1 MNAHGHPFGLKKETE
16 TDDPNQRYTPDLY
29 TSSVARVRFET
40 PLSVLPGGPCDE
52 GDVVLVRVRE
62 VNTAYP
68 TVETPEVNEV
78 VLERGQLVVGVLGN
92 RKALRGFSGKPPLYL
107 HRGASMHL
115 LNKGGVMGECTA
127 FNRDLGW
134 PAAVDYVGTVARDGR
149 ALNLRDDALAFVE
162 GELPTVPVI
171 LVMGTCMN
179 SGKTTVCKQI
189 LRMFSEKGFT
199 VHAGKV
205 AGVACLQDTQGMREA
220 GAKKVLSFMD
230 FGLPS
235 TTEVDDLAKVAR
247 SLVHHLAEGRPDFII
262 LEMGDGIL
270 GGYQVA
276 SVFDDQEFMGIS
288 VCTMLCA
295 NDLMGVW
302 GAVQWMNQ
310 HGKVPQARRPALISG
325 PVTDSGEG
333 IRYIEDHWGIPA
345 ANAFDSAGKICTL
358 LVESLMPWLRSA

>member
-162 GELPTVPVI
+162 G
-171 LVMGTCMN
+171 
-179 SGKTTVCKQI
+179 
-189 LRMFSEKGFT
+189 
-199 VHAGKV
+199 
-205 AGVACLQDTQGMREA
+205 
-220 GAKKVLSFMD
+220 
-230 FGLPS
+230 
-235 TTEVDDLAKVAR
+235 
-247 SLVHHLAEGRPDFII
+247 
-262 LEMGDGIL
+262 
-270 GGYQVA
+270 
-276 SVFDDQEFMGIS
+276 
-288 VCTMLCA
+288 
-295 NDLMGVW
+295 
-302 GAVQWMNQ
+302 
-310 HGKVPQARRPALISG
+310 
-325 PVTDSGEG
+325 
-333 IRYIEDHWGIPA
+333 
-345 ANAFDSAGKICTL
+345 
-358 LVESLMPWLRSA
+358 

>member
-1 MNAHGHPFGLKKETE
+1 MPEREVLFNKAGSGEQGEETFV
-16 TDDPNQRYTPDLY
+16 PDLY
-29 TSSVARVRFET
+29 ASSVARIKFDT
-40 PLSVLPGGPCDE
+40 PFSVIPSGPCDE

-62 VNTAYP
+62 VNQAYP
-68 TVETPEVNEV
+68 TLETPEVKEV
-78 VLERGQLVVGVLGN
+78 VVQTGQLLVGVLGN
-92 RKALRGFSGKPPLYL
+92 RKALRGFSGKAPLYL
-107 HRGASMHL
+107 HRGDLLHL
-115 LNKGGVMGECTA
+115 LNKGGIIGECTA

-134 PAAVDYVGTVARDGR
+134 PAVVEYLGTVNSSGR
-149 ALNLRDDALAFVE
+149 PLNLRHQAL
-162 GELPTVPVI
+162 ELTNGSLPSVPVI

-189 LRMFSEKGFT
+189 LRNFSEKGFT

-205 AGVACLQDTQGMREA
+205 AGVACLQDTQAMKRA
-220 GAKKVLSFMD
+220 GARKVLSFLD

-235 TTEVDDLAKVAR
+235 TTEVETLAPVAR
-247 SLVHHLAEGRPDFII
+247 SLVTYLAEGKPDFIV

-276 SVFDDQEFMGIS
+276 SVFADDEFMETS
-288 VCTMLCA
+288 LCTILCA

-302 GAVQWMNQ
+302 GAMQWMGQ
-310 HGKVPQARRPALISG
+310 HSTVLQARRPALISG

-333 IRYIEDHWGIPA
+333 IQYIEDHCGIPA

-358 LVESLMPWLRSA
+358 LLESLMPWLKSA

>member
-1 MNAHGHPFGLKKETE
+1 MKGQADLFNSTAEPDAGPQT
-16 TDDPNQRYTPDLY
+16 YTPDLFA
-29 TSSVARVRFET
+29 SSVARVRFET
-40 PLSVLPGGPCDE
+40 PLSVSAGGPCDE

-62 VNTAYP
+62 VNLAYP
-68 TVETPEVNEV
+68 TVETPEVAEV
-78 VLERGQLVVGVLGN
+78 ALERGQLVVGVLGN

-107 HRGASMHL
+107 QRGASLHL
-115 LNKGGVMGECTA
+115 LNKGGVIGECTA

-134 PAAVDYVGTVARDGR
+134 PAAVEYIGTVTRDGR
-149 ALNLRDDALAFVE
+149 PLNLRDDALSFVE
-162 GELPTVPVI
+162 GELPSVPVI

-189 LRMFSEKGFT
+189 LRMFSEKGFS
-199 VHAGKV
+199 VNAGKV
-205 AGVACLQDTQGMREA
+205 AGVACLQDTQGMTEA

-235 TTEVDDLAKVAR
+235 TTEVEDLAQVAR
-247 SLVHHLAEGRPDFII
+247 SLIHYLAEGHPDFII

-276 SVFDDQEFMGIS
+276 SIFSDTEFMGLS
-288 VCTMLCA
+288 VCTILCA

-310 HGKVPQARRPALISG
+310 HGSVPQARRPALISG

-345 ANAFDSAGKICTL
+345 ANGFDSAGKICTL
-358 LVESLMPWLRSA
+358 LLESLMPWLRSA

>member
-1 MNAHGHPFGLKKETE
+1 MQGREVLFNDAGSGDEGQETFV
-16 TDDPNQRYTPDLY
+16 PDLY
-29 TSSVARVRFET
+29 ASSVARIKFDGAI
-40 PLSVLPGGPCDE
+40 SVIESGPCEE

-62 VNTAYP
+62 VNHVYP
-68 TVETPEVNEV
+68 MLETPEVKEV
-78 VLERGQLVVGVLGN
+78 VLQQGQLLVGVLGN

-107 HRGASMHL
+107 HRGTKLHL
-115 LNKGGVMGECTA
+115 LNKGGIIGECTA

-134 PAAVDYVGTVARDGR
+134 PAVVEYIGTVKSNDGP
-149 ALNLRDDALAFVE
+149 LNLRHSALEFVS
-162 GELPTVPVI
+162 GPLPSVPVI

-189 LRMFSEKGFT
+189 LRNFSEKGFT

-205 AGVACLQDTQGMREA
+205 AGVACLQDTHAMTRA
-220 GAKKVLSFMD
+220 GAKKALSFLD

-235 TTEVDDLAKVAR
+235 TTEVDTLAPVAR
-247 SLVHHLAEGRPDFII
+247 SLVSYLAEDKPDFIV

-276 SVFDDQEFMGIS
+276 SVFEDDEFMENS
-288 VCTMLCA
+288 LCTILCA

-302 GAVQWMNQ
+302 GAMQWMAQ
-310 HGKVPQARRPALISG
+310 HTNVLQARRPALISG

-333 IRYIEDHWGIPA
+333 IQYIEDHCGIPA
-345 ANAFDSAGKICTL
+345 ANAFDSAGKICTFL
-358 LVESLMPWLRSA
+358 LESLMPWLKSA